1 MLNKFNILLI
11 NLVFTT
17 IFLLVSLS
25 AIIPLFKSID
35 EVLLIISLIIVLV
48 YGGVALMFGKIYT
61 WFIFLLLYF
70 IIQLINYFSSP
81 FDLNIIYVLL
91 QSIIN
96 VKLFLGILLVY
107 ILSKEEVIKKR
118 YVDFVW
124 VSMILIFILGI
135 ILNWIV
141 GESWNIYF
149 TDRVR
154 YRYGILRSV
163 GSFADVGVNG
173 YFFSLF
179 FTTFYFV
186 VRDKYANLLSSKRIV
201 LFSLIN
207 LIASLILTVRKNLV
221 SIIVVFFSFIREVK
235 TFQRLFASFLLLISF
250 FLLIFLAYI
259 YGIFDDLIGGFLDDD
274 TSYIRILMF
283 TNGFRLM
290 VDFFPFGVGSGTFGT
305 LMSNFNTLEVY
316 EYVGIN
322 LRHYTNI
329 DGSLRGVY
337 DCGFSSFIAENGFI
351 GFLIIVGLITGIN
364 TSFKALFTVTNYKI
378 YYILILFTLLLTF
391 SEPIA
396 QSGFYTVFFMV
407 NLLKINFNKNLAK

>member
-163 GSFADVGVNG
+163 GCFADVGVNG